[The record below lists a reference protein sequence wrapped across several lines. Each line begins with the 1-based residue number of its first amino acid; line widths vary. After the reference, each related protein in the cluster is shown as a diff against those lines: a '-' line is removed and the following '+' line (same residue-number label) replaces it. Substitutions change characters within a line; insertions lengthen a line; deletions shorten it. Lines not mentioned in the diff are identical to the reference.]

1 MELKDV
7 ILSTLAEM
15 EEEPGTPA
23 HEASHPNDASDA
35 LSEGEGEPLDGSFTR
50 GTPTEILEDERRYLE
65 SVKERL
71 LVLFEGFQSPNNTHI
86 EAKVDLTLNFLE
98 YLLATID
105 TRIDKINFDG
115 SAGGKQAVVNHKSQ
129 TILLI
134 FCIVVFWLVQS
145 QTQGRASSTAAHDC
159 DTKGRINIVLLH
171 VRLEILCC

>member
-15 EEEPGTPA
+15 EEGTADTPQPVGQKA
-23 HEASHPNDASDA
+23 ENPFERVETDETSPIQASHSTGM
-35 LSEGEGEPLDGSFTR
+35 S
-50 GTPTEILEDERRYLE
+50 TEELLEDECRYLE

-105 TRIDKINFDG
+105 
-115 SAGGKQAVVNHKSQ
+115 
-129 TILLI
+129 
-134 FCIVVFWLVQS
+134 
-145 QTQGRASSTAAHDC
+145 
-159 DTKGRINIVLLH
+159 GRIENIKKSG
-171 VRLEILCC
+171 R